1 MDGENGKR
9 QDIEEAIEAL
19 WGLSPIQV
27 EVLTGI
33 IAKFAEEQEREHLVL
48 PPFHRTL
55 RRLRFELQ

>member
-33 IAKFAEEQEREHLVL
+33 IAKFAEEQEREHLRKDFL
-48 PPFHRTL
+48 DEDA
-55 RRLRFELQ
+55 FEY